1 MYIRTY
7 ESSDLSNLI
16 NLTVETFRPYFED
29 FIHPLLGDDL
39 FQHQQGSWV
48 QDYHDEIPTLHDPQ
62 NQRFVAVGVVDS
74 EIVGYVA
81 WRIDDGRHHG
91 EIDLLAVAS
100 SARRQQNGL
109 NLCRHAVEQMKANG
123 VEAVEIG
130 TGDDEFHAAARGLY
144 EELGFIKIPTANY
157 LMAI

>member
-7 ESSDLSNLI
+7 EPSDLPSLI

-29 FIHPLLGDDL
+29 FLHPLLGDDL
-39 FQHQQGSWV
+39 FQHQQGAWV
-48 QDYHDEIPTLHDPQ
+48 QDYYDEIPTLHDPQ
-62 NQRFVAVGVVDS
+62 NQRFVAVAEFDG

-81 WRIDDGRHHG
+81 WRIEDERHHG

-100 SARRQQNGL
+100 SARRQQMGL
-109 NLCRHAVEQMKANG
+109 NLCRFAVEQMQAEG

-130 TGDDEFHAAARGLY
+130 TGDDEFHSAARGLY
-144 EELGFIKIPTANY
+144 EALGFIKIPTAHY